1 MNAKNRS
8 YLVFREY
15 GKPQLYG
22 RALKSVQVALQV
34 ALKSGLGKLY
44 STKTE

>member
-8 YLVFREY
+8 YLIFREY
-15 GKPQLYG
+15 GKRQLYG

-34 ALKSGLGKLY
+34 ALKKRTWQLY